1 MASHIKKEVLEWLE
15 VRLGTRE
22 QLGKFLYRRL
32 PEGTTWWHA
41 LGSATL
47 FLILVQTITGFFLAF
62 YYVPSPE
69 HAYDSLNYIQNEIP
83 FGNFVR
89 GLHYWGAS
97 LTVIVVFLHMLRVF
111 FMGAYKYPRELS
123 WVVGVFLFL
132 LVMLFGFTGYLLPWD
147 QKAYW
152 ATVVGTHIAGT
163 APLVGDYLW
172 RILQGGTEVG
182 ARTLGRFYAV
192 HVLILPAVLYALI
205 LVHISMVIY
214 QGIGPAPRGEL
225 AVVRKEDYMGL
236 YEKSKAKGETF
247 LEHLFRDGI
256 VALILFVALVWMA
269 IAWKVPMEEVA
280 DPASTDYV
288 PRPEWYFYFL
298 FELLWLFPGKWI
310 PVATFYIP
318 LVGVLF
324 LLFLP
329 FYDRTPMRSLKKR
342 PVASTIAAV
351 ALSAIAYLTYQGA
364 TAPAPP
370 KVGAVISEEI
380 KGLPLEL
387 ARGRE
392 VYEAQGCSACHILQG
407 RGSAAGPDLTRV
419 GAKRDTEWLK
429 RFIKDPALV
438 NPGSAMPPYQAISSE
453 ELEAMANYLAS
464 LK

>member
-1 MASHIKKEVLEWLE
+1 MASHLGKVLEWLQL
-15 VRLGTRE
+15 RLGTKE
-22 QLGKFLYRRL
+22 QLSKFLYRRL
-32 PEGTTWWHA
+32 PEGTTWWHT
-41 LGSATL
+41 LGSVTL
-47 FLILVQTITGFFLAF
+47 FLILVQTVTGFFLAF

-69 HAYDSLNYIQNEIP
+69 HAYDSLKYIQNEIP

-89 GLHYWGAS
+89 GLHHWGAS
-97 LTVIVVFLHMLRVF
+97 LTVVVVFLHLLRVF

-163 APLVGDYLW
+163 APLIGDYLW
-172 RILQGGTEVG
+172 RILQGGAEVG
-182 ARTLGRFYAV
+182 ARTLGRFYAA
-192 HVLILPAVLYALI
+192 HVLILPAVFYAFILI
-205 LVHISMVIY
+205 HISMVVY
-214 QGIGPAPRGEL
+214 QGIAPAPKGEL
-225 AVVRKEDYMGL
+225 GVIRKEEYKTL

-256 VALILFVALVWMA
+256 ISFLLFLVLVWMA

-280 DPASTDYV
+280 DPTSTTYV

-318 LVGVLF
+318 LVGVLL

-329 FYDRTPMRSLKKR
+329 FYDRTPMRNPFKR
-342 PVASTIAAV
+342 RAASSIATV
-351 ALSAIAYLTYQGA
+351 VLSAIFYLTYQGA

-370 KVGAVISEEI
+370 KASATSSVGVKA
-380 KGLPLEL
+380 LPPEL
-387 ARGRE
+387 AKGRQ
-392 VYEAQGCSACHILQG
+392 VYETQGCSACHILQG
-407 RGSAAGPDLTRV
+407 NGGAAGPDLTHI
-419 GAKRDTEWLK
+419 GATRNAEWLE
-429 RFIKDPALV
+429 RFIKDPLSME
-438 NPGSAMPPYQAISSE
+438 PGSPMPPYRELPAPD
-453 ELEAMANYLAS
+453 LEALANYLAS
-464 LK
+464 LR